1 MPGSAEWVSRG
12 GAGGDSGII
21 NRTREVT
28 PTWTMRKGCGLWA
41 RHKPSLA
48 APKTPRPRQ
57 GRVWPM
63 KPLLNVVVQ
72 MSDFRMGKVQAPDH
86 RTRSPCW
93 ICPQSFWWKY
103 SHRSRARSY
112 QTWPSS
118 ARNSGKFSTRKPSG
132 EGDARRVNNAV
143 IAHHCRYSSIMSY
156 AKCGVLSNGN

>member
-1 MPGSAEWVSRG
+1 MPGSAEWVSLG

-21 NRTREVT
+21 NRTREAT
-28 PTWTMRKGCGLWA
+28 PIWTRRKGSGLWVRHNPSPAA
-41 RHKPSLA
+41 R
-48 APKTPRPRQ
+48 KTLPRQ

-63 KPLLNVVVQ
+63 KPLLT
-72 MSDFRMGKVQAPDH
+72 VQAPDH